1 MDINFCNFKH
11 PYTFLEVMWAPTWNL
26 SPISSAVLHL
36 FDSIEQTDRQA
47 KYKYRFQT
55 EHIPNWS
62 NNYSKIRNTEWETW
76 SCLKFKQWNLSKF
89 FTMYSILW
97 FIVMQI
103 QMFETKMRIFKV
115 LNINITKL
123 KVWNCRKVFL
133 ISNVL
138 TTLLFLS

>member
-1 MDINFCNFKH
+1 MDIHFCNFKH
-11 PYTFLEVMWAPTWNL
+11 PYTFLEAMWGPTWNL
-26 SPISSAVLHL
+26 GPIGSAVLHL

-55 EHIPNWS
+55 KHIPNWS
-62 NNYSKIRNTEWETW
+62 NNYSKIRNTEWETG

-89 FTMYSILW
+89 FTMYIILW
-97 FIVMQI
+97 FIVIQI

-138 TTLLFLS
+138 TTFLSLS